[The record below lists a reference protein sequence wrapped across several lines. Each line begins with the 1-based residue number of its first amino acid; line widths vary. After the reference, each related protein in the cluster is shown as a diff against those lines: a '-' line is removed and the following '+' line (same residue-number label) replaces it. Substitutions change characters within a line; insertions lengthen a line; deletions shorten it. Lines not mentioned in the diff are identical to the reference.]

1 MAMKNEIDA
10 TMFLTAIF
18 VSALLLLVTV
28 IAVDAWYK
36 SEEKQEVAAKW
47 DQSPNTWLADL
58 RAEQEKNLEI
68 SHRINNRHYH
78 VPVSEAMR
86 ILAEGNGKIPAR

>member
-10 TMFLTAIF
+10 PTFLTAVI

-36 SEEKQEVAAKW
+36 TQEQEEVAAKW
-47 DQSPNTWLADL
+47 EESPNTWLQNL
-58 RAEQEKNLEI
+58 RAEQQGNLEI
-68 SHRINNRHYH
+68 AHRINNRHYH

-86 ILAEGNGKIPAR
+86 ILAEGNGKVPTR

>member
-10 TMFLTAIF
+10 PTFLTSVI

-36 SEEKQEVAAKW
+36 TQEQEEVVAKW
-47 DQSPNTWLADL
+47 EQSPNRWLQNL
-58 RAEQEKNLEI
+58 RAEQQGNLEI
-68 SHRINNRHYH
+68 AHRINNRHYH

-86 ILAEGNGKIPAR
+86 ILAESNGKIPAR